1 MALNK
6 GLKKYVD
13 ELREKRIK
21 EKDQKIKGLRRLKY
35 DEQTRNELIDNAQY
49 LSKTLNRRYRELEKA
64 GIENKSYA
72 YKRTQ
77 SETGLNRY
85 TTSKRQLE
93 KLTSEELYD
102 LNVDL
107 YAKYASSTTSVSYVE
122 QTIQTGLEKAVE
134 TLQIRLKYSNPNIA
148 KSINVDDFRTFL
160 TLGGGKFLNEAKD
173 KGYGSTNLIE
183 DWQNALISGV
193 SDKEFIREWK
203 RFTHEFDKDKFR
215 RNIQALKTRKNKDK

>member
-1 MALNK
+1 MVLNK

-21 EKDQKIKGLRRLKY
+21 EQDKKIMGLRRLKY
-35 DEQTRNELIDNAQY
+35 DEQTRNELIENAQY
-49 LSKTLNRRYRELEKA
+49 LSKTINRRYRGLEKA

-122 QTIQTGLEKAVE
+122 ETIKKGLEKAVE
-134 TLQIRLKYSNPNIA
+134 TLQSRLKYSAPNVA
-148 KSINVDDFRTFL
+148 KSLNVDDFRTFL
-160 TLGGGKFLNEAKD
+160 TLGGGEFLNEAKD

-183 DWQNALISGV
+183 DWQSVRLSGV

-215 RNIQALKTRKNKDK
+215 RNIQALKSRKNKD

>member
-21 EKDQKIKGLRRLKY
+21 EQDKKIKGLRRLKY
-35 DEQTRNELIDNAQY
+35 DDETRETLIDNAKY
-49 LSKTLNRRYRELEKA
+49 LSKIINRRYRELEKA
-64 GIENKSYA
+64 GIEKKSYA
-72 YKRTQ
+72 YKRTE

-107 YAKYASSTTSVSYVE
+107 YSKYASSTTSVSYVE
-122 QTIQTGLEKAVE
+122 QTIQTGLENAVE
-134 TLQIRLKYSNPNIA
+134 TLQARLKYSAPDVA
-148 KSINVDDFRTFL
+148 KSLNVDDFRTFIN
-160 TLGGGKFLNEAKD
+160 LGGGQFLNEAKD

-183 DWQNALISGV
+183 DWASVRLIGV

-215 RNIQALKTRKNKDK
+215 RNIQALKSRKK